1 MTETKTYILE
11 LRNGKQRKLDVP
23 EDWKVT
29 FGPLIPGDRG
39 GNGTLALRFYEG
51 KDKQRAIF
59 TDVASFRDASIPIL
73 EKFTKTQSKRH
84 TKHTPEGAKDFVV
97 EARMTGWRDPDA
109 PDDETAHDEFLS
121 LPAGSEGE
129 TPF

>member
-1 MTETKTYILE
+1 METKTYILE
-11 LRNGKQRKLDVP
+11 LKGNRQRKIEIP

-29 FGPLIPGDRG
+29 FGPICPGSRS
-39 GNGTLALRFYEG
+39 GNEQMALRFYEG

-59 TDVASFRDASIPIL
+59 TDVQSFRDASIPIL

-84 TKHTPEGAKDFVV
+84 TKQTPEGAKDFVV

-109 PDDETAHDEFLS
+109 PDDVDAHDEFLA
-121 LPAGSEGE
+121 LPDDTG
-129 TPF
+129 PDF